1 MRLFVAIDLPDV
13 IKDEL
18 DTLRTN
24 VPGATWA
31 KRQAFHLTLRFLGDQ
46 IAPERLN
53 PIMSALDTVR
63 AASFEMLLQGVGRFP
78 PAMRGAARVLWVG
91 IAPQPALADLHA
103 RIEQALATVGFPREV
118 GNFSPH
124 ITLARLK
131 TSNPTRDI
139 NMLLER
145 HAAFQAGPV
154 RVNEFSLFS
163 SVLTAQGSRYKSEAV
178 YRLHG

>member
-1 MRLFVAIDLPDV
+1 MRLFVAIDLPDA

-18 DTLRTN
+18 DTLRAN

-46 IAPERLN
+46 ILQERLN
-53 PIMSALDTVR
+53 PIMTALETVR
-63 AASFEMLLQGVGRFP
+63 VSPFEMTLQGVGRFP

-91 IAPQPALADLHA
+91 IAPQPALAELYD
-103 RIEQALATVGFPREV
+103 RIEQALTTVGFSREV
-118 GNFSPH
+118 NNFRPH

-139 NMLLER
+139 NALLER
-145 HAAFQAGPV
+145 HATFQAGPM
-154 RVNEFSLFS
+154 RVDEFALFS
-163 SVLTAQGSRYKSEAV
+163 SVLTAQGSRYKTEEI
-178 YRLHG
+178 YKLRG